1 MDTYPDGLPSWGRDP
16 HPLSASALVHS
27 ERGWSLIRW
36 YLSNSFKLDSIQDRL
51 ASVGRSP
58 FPQGRSWPPLPPSL
72 RPLSTFSLSPSL
84 VRARAFSF
92 STICPSLAVGS
103 CCGPIAGSVCLAL
116 PLLSPPEIPI
126 HASLGSLRILSS
138 ESLTSLDALSLRNH
152 SRLHQPKAAFSKCT
166 DFGRIRSTP
175 GGGCLLLLLSL
186 LPLQLLLLCTV
197 LLSNYYSYY
206 NYCCFSCP
214 P

>member
-1 MDTYPDGLPSWGRDP
+1 LFLT
-16 HPLSASALVHS
+16 
-27 ERGWSLIRW
+27 
-36 YLSNSFKLDSIQDRL
+36 
-51 ASVGRSP
+51 
-58 FPQGRSWPPLPPSL
+58 FP
-72 RPLSTFSLSPSL
+72 
-84 VRARAFSF
+84 F
-92 STICPSLAVGS
+92 STIRPSLAGS

-186 LPLQLLLLCTV
+186 LPLLLLLLLLLTYLHSAFLHDLFLLATTCCKLQLPPLLLLLLLLLLFHLFHLFLPFSPSCTFPV
-197 LLSNYYSYY
+197 LCHYSLLSH
-206 NYCCFSCP
+206 FR
-214 P
+214 

>member
-103 CCGPIAGSVCLAL
+103 CCGPIAGSVCLASYL
-116 PLLSPPEIPI
+116 RLSNPYQYHSGFCLVYRIQCPSDCLEFR
-126 HASLGSLRILSS
+126 HFSLRK
-138 ESLTSLDALSLRNH
+138 SL
-152 SRLHQPKAAFSKCT
+152 RLHQPEQ
-166 DFGRIRSTP
+166 
-175 GGGCLLLLLSL
+175 LSMH
-186 LPLQLLLLCTV
+186 
-197 LLSNYYSYY
+197 
-206 NYCCFSCP
+206 
-214 P
+214 